1 MAVDNVEY
9 LSVFNQ
15 NGLGIYAFV
24 LLLKAYTLHKKC

>member
-9 LSVFNQ
+9 LSVINP
-15 NGLGIYAFV
+15 NGFGIDAFV